1 MIFIYFITYLQYIQ
15 TLCIVHNYRILYL
28 SRVSELGA
36 CYPIVFYQSLLDIIM
51 SLPYFPPPFLLIIRD
66 VFTLT
71 VNTLK

>member
-15 TLCIVHNYRILYL
+15 TLCIVHNRIPNLG
-28 SRVSELGA
+28 RVSELGA
-36 CYPIVFYQSLLDIIM
+36 CYPIVFYQSLLDIII